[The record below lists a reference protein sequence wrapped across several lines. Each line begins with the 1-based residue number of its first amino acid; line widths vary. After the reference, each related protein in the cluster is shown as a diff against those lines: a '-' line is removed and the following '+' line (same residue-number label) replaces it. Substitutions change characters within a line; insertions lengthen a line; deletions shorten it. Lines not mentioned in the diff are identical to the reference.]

1 MDWASGLSLTQGEDR
16 WPHVAMTFFSLLSWA
31 LLLSC
36 LPPKREFLF
45 VTSYR
50 HLFWQ
55 FFSESPS
62 SSSPMMSTA
71 ENINATR
78 MAKQQTR
85 AKTTMHFCWDCG
97 TGRRWREVRGAALLR
112 KLKTW
117 QLFKI
122 PKPFW
127 KKWLSSLLSG
137 WKSLRPLCLFLSTAF
152 DPPTKCVK
160 GY

>member
-1 MDWASGLSLTQGEDR
+1 MDWASGLGLTQGEDR
-16 WPHVAMTFFSLLSWA
+16 WPHVAMTFFSPLSWA

-97 TGRRWREVRGAALLR
+97 TGRRRREVRGAALLR
-112 KLKTW
+112 KLKIPW
-117 QLFKI
+117 KLFG
-122 PKPFW
+122 

-137 WKSLRPLCLFLSTAF
+137 WKCLRPLCLFLSTAF
-152 DPPTKCVK
+152 DPPTKCVR